1 MMSCCDGLPD
11 QMIIHS
17 SNCAGAFAGAGAG
30 AFAVDCRW
38 AESRSAVSI
47 AISSDDSSSWH
58 MGSSRGSCVNF
69 ASWNSAMARVSGEL
83 SESLSRGWQQQWLQQ
98 QQWQQ
103 HRWPQQQQSRVQQQ
117 HLRQP
122 PPRGPVG
129 PGQYTHRYVEAA
141 TAIETCVSSLGAC
154 IVSGPVASE
163 VLSVGDAATTS
174 LVPAFVDGSGATS
187 PTAQLSFTLDSGA
200 SSCFFH
206 DCTDL
211 TPLHTPVTVA
221 LSDPSMGSVVARSTT
236 TLPCPTA
243 PSGFLIGYY
252 TPSFS
257 WNLVGV
263 SHLHDLGFVTTF
275 PLGKPVASCT
285 VGATGAPLAT
295 FRREPGSGLYSLH
308 TGLGQVRPSQLAA
321 ESCDCWSL
329 THPSVLWH
337 HRLGHPSFPRLSRMV
352 RHRLVSSLL
361 ESLAPLPRSPAP
373 PCTPCVE
380 GWQCAA
386 PHSSSFPPTIAPLQ
400 TLHLDVWGLSP
411 VLGPRQERYFLIV
424 VDDYSRFTT
433 IFTLRRKAK
442 IPTVLEPWLLAR
454 GGAQGLCGL
463 RLHSDRGGEFSS
475 TRLEMF
481 CQGREIIQSYTL
493 PDSPQQNRV
502 AERRIGLVM
511 EVAQTSMCHAG
522 APQIVW
528 PLAVRYAAHQLNLWP
543 SDARPRVTSISLW
556 TGWLFYNPATH
567 QLFASQDVTFVE
579 SVSYYRIRPH
589 RGSEAFAP
597 PLFLTPEPPPP
608 PPPSPVPPVAPSSPP
623 QRHVLVVSGGADGAT
638 AEGGG
643 SRAARLGGAGSGVA
657 EGVRLETFPVEDTI
671 VLTRRSS
678 PTSPLGFPSVPQFPP
693 RSTLRPLAAEPGGVP
708 AGGTGD
714 TGGVVVGGS
723 GSGGAGAVDTG
734 TTTPTLRTLR
744 FLTRMQR
751 LDQLE
756 REERERF
763 ERARQQQQQSQLEHQ
778 ERVEEESQPHQE
790 RVEEEG
796 GVTAIVGESRGGF
809 TTAAAGA
816 VAAAEGESRGGVTT
830 AAAGAVAATAGESRA
845 GVPPTA
851 EGAVA
856 TAPGE
861 DKAGV
866 PAAAGGVVAAMARE
880 SRGGA
885 TGAAVGSLSLSQWT
899 RRSPLSR
906 ALSPEPRRSRYRA
919 DGLFHLI
926 LLSCVPP
933 PLVLPNP
940 PESSLTVFHDP
951 LSDYL
956 RASCPIVSPVLSAL
970 VTHSTAPPLS
980 VSALVT
986 TVSVFAFSHRLDYAA
1001 HLVSGTARSQSSG
1014 GTPVLPLKVLEDGQ
1028 LDIGFLVAVVPHPCA
1043 MLLAP
1048 EGDPDALNIP
1058 IPRNHTEAVS
1068 GPWALYWIADE
1079 EEEMAS
1085 YRSTGTYVDA
1095 VPPPGMNVVSG
1106 MWLYKVKRPP
1116 GSPPVFKARYVAT
1129 CFIQRE
1135 GVDFFQTFAPT
1146 PKMTTL
1152 RGSLHEQI
1160 WLRRL
1165 PGFTGS
1171 FPPGI
1176 QWQLHRLVY
1185 SFCQAPREWHNT
1197 LRTTLAAL
1205 DFFRSSAD
1213 PSLFVRHG
1221 STLFFVLVYVDD
1233 LVFATPDR
1241 HALAS
1246 VKEELQRRHTCSDL
1260 GELQCYPGLQI
1271 TTDRAARTLR

>member
-1 MMSCCDGLPD
+1 M
-11 QMIIHS
+11 
-17 SNCAGAFAGAGAG
+17 
-30 AFAVDCRW
+30 
-38 AESRSAVSI
+38 
-47 AISSDDSSSWH
+47 
-58 MGSSRGSCVNF
+58 
-69 ASWNSAMARVSGEL
+69 
-83 SESLSRGWQQQWLQQ
+83 
-98 QQWQQ
+98 
-103 HRWPQQQQSRVQQQ
+103 
-117 HLRQP
+117 
-122 PPRGPVG
+122 
-129 PGQYTHRYVEAA
+129 TAA
-141 TAIETCVSSLGAC
+141 TAVAAAAA
-154 IVSGPVASE
+154 VAAAPVAAAAAVEGSAAALAATSTTRPFASE

-556 TGWLFYNPATH
+556 T
-567 QLFASQDVTFVE
+567 
-579 SVSYYRIRPH
+579 
-589 RGSEAFAP
+589 
-597 PLFLTPEPPPP
+597 
-608 PPPSPVPPVAPSSPP
+608 
-623 QRHVLVVSGGADGAT
+623 DGAT

-790 RVEEEG
+790 RRVEEDSRLQQQVQLQRQKERVEEESRLPQQ
-796 GVTAIVGESRGGF
+796 VQLQPQQERVEQESRPQQKVQLRPHQERIKQESQQQQEQQ
-809 TTAAAGA
+809 TLEE
-816 VAAAEGESRGGVTT
+816 AEQQRLRDLPNSAPARFVRGPLPT
-830 AAAGAVAATAGESRA
+830 
-845 GVPPTA
+845 PPIPP
-851 EGAVA
+851 VQ
-856 TAPGE
+856 
-861 DKAGV
+861 
-866 PAAAGGVVAAMARE
+866 
-880 SRGGA
+880 
-885 TGAAVGSLSLSQWT
+885 SLSLSQWT

-1152 RGSLHEQI
+1152 RVLLHIAAQ
-1160 WLRRL
+1160 RDYK
-1165 PGFTGS
+1165 
-1171 FPPGI
+1171 
-1176 QWQLHRLVY
+1176 LH
-1185 SFCQAPREWHNT
+1185 S
-1197 LRTTLAAL
+1197 L
-1205 DFFRSSAD
+1205 DF
-1213 PSLFVRHG
+1213 
-1221 STLFFVLVYVDD
+1221 STTFL
-1233 LVFATPDR
+1233 
-1241 HALAS
+1241 
-1246 VKEELQRRHTCSDL
+1246 
-1260 GELQCYPGLQI
+1260 
-1271 TTDRAARTLR
+1271 